1 MSSALLINTLRATRR
16 QKQEPPT
23 GTQPYASSDDNI
35 SMNPNTGSG
44 TLDVY
49 DALWIGAL
57 MLASAMIK
65 DPFPPELEEVAV
77 TYFELFPPTTKA

>member
-1 MSSALLINTLRATRR
+1 
-16 QKQEPPT
+16 
-23 GTQPYASSDDNI
+23 
-35 SMNPNTGSG
+35 MNPNTGSN